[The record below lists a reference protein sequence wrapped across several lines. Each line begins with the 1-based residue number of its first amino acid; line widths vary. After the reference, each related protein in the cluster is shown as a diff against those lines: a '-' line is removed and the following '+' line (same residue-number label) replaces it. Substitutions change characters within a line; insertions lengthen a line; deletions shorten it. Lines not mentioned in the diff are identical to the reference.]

1 MSASLHMGLVA
12 DKIATPEAA
21 VKIVKPGQSVFIGTG
36 CATPVGLV
44 TALEARKPAPPD
56 VELIYFLT
64 SGLSEVWGAARPP
77 MAPMLLRGL
86 GHAPLVAAGKAEYV
100 PISLTKIRN

>member
-36 CATPVGLV
+36 CATPVGLGDG
-44 TALEARKPAPPD
+44 ARGGGS
-56 VELIYFLT
+56 LRRRT
-64 SGLSEVWGAARPP
+64 SS
-77 MAPMLLRGL
+77 
-86 GHAPLVAAGKAEYV
+86 
-100 PISLTKIRN
+100 